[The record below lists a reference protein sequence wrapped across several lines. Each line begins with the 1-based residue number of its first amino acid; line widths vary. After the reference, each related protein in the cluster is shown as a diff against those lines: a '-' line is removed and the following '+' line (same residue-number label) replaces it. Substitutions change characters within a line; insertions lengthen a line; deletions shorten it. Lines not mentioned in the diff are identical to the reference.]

1 MTAPPES
8 VADGVEPERGI
19 DAIEDWAT
27 GYARRHPLASLTTVG
42 DQFVLGVRTV
52 QLLFLDL
59 VTGRFQWQEFVR
71 QGAFMAG
78 TAVLPT
84 VLVALPI
91 GVTLSIQFALLAG
104 QVGATS
110 LAGAASGL
118 AVIRQAASLVAA
130 VLMAAAVGSA
140 ITADL
145 GSRTMRE
152 ETDAMEVMGVSVI
165 QRLVVPRFVAAIMI
179 GVALTGVVCFV
190 GFLASFLFN
199 VYFQNGAPGSFVAT
213 FASFATTGDMIV
225 ALVKAVIF
233 GAIVAV
239 VSCQKGLSTKGGPT
253 GVANSVNA
261 AVVESILLLMV
272 VNVAISQLYI
282 MLFPE
287 WGCDM
292 TASTFVPPLL
302 GPWVRLYRRVSKPV
316 MRLGHMMVFFVRALT
331 AVPIVLRHYRGE
343 FVRLLSDI
351 AWGNGSL
358 VVGGG
363 TIGVAVVLG
372 ITMGALVGIE
382 GYNFLDLLGLG
393 PATGIISSL
402 VNTRELAPIAA
413 SLAFATQAGCR
424 FTAQLGSMRIA
435 EEIDALDSIA
445 IRPIPYLVTTR
456 LMAAVIAVIPLY
468 ALCLAVSYLTTQV
481 VVFLI
486 SGGSSGSYLHYFTLM
501 LSGQDIL
508 YSVLKAV
515 IFVWIAST
523 VQCYYG
529 FYASGG
535 PVGVGVAAGHAMR
548 ASITVV
554 VIVNM
559 LLTMALWTV
568 DSGARFG
575 G

>member
-8 VADGVEPERGI
+8 VADGVESQRGI
-19 DAIEDWAT
+19 DAIENWAT
-27 GYARRHPLASLTTVG
+27 GYARRHPLASLATVG

-52 QLLFLDL
+52 QILFLDL
-59 VTGRFQWQEFVR
+59 LTGRFQWQEFIR

-213 FASFATTGDMIV
+213 FASFATTGDMVV

-282 MLFPE
+282 MLFP
-287 WGCDM
+287 
-292 TASTFVPPLL
+292 
-302 GPWVRLYRRVSKPV
+302 RV
-316 MRLGHMMVFFVRALT
+316 
-331 AVPIVLRHYRGE
+331 
-343 FVRLLSDI
+343 
-351 AWGNGSL
+351 
-358 VVGGG
+358 
-363 TIGVAVVLG
+363 
-372 ITMGALVGIE
+372 
-382 GYNFLDLLGLG
+382 GL
-393 PATGIISSL
+393 
-402 VNTRELAPIAA
+402 
-413 SLAFATQAGCR
+413 
-424 FTAQLGSMRIA
+424 
-435 EEIDALDSIA
+435 
-445 IRPIPYLVTTR
+445 
-456 LMAAVIAVIPLY
+456 
-468 ALCLAVSYLTTQV
+468 
-481 VVFLI
+481 
-486 SGGSSGSYLHYFTLM
+486 
-501 LSGQDIL
+501 
-508 YSVLKAV
+508 
-515 IFVWIAST
+515 
-523 VQCYYG
+523 
-529 FYASGG
+529 
-535 PVGVGVAAGHAMR
+535 
-548 ASITVV
+548 
-554 VIVNM
+554 
-559 LLTMALWTV
+559 
-568 DSGARFG
+568 
-575 G
+575 